1 LEVEMVQNLDEV
13 MAKIKAI
20 KEEMDVVEYRVINTR
35 THVENIESDVKK
47 IGKEVLEGF
56 HSVSAKI
63 NKLEEII
70 KKLEKEVDEMYNSRK

>member
-1 LEVEMVQNLDEV
+1 MVQNLDEV